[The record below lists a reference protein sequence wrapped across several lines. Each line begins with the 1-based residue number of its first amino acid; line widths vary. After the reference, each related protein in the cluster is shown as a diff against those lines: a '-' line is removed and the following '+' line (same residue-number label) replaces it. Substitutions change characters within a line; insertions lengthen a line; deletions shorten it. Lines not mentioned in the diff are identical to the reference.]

1 MMTDFHIDHLSNPRN
16 SGKLKNYDKIIE
28 AKSDYC
34 GDMIRFYIK
43 FNGDKIENV
52 GYEVFGC
59 WAIISACSII
69 SEYMEGK
76 TIKELRDLTEK
87 DIERIC
93 QVDKVPEI
101 KRHCFLLPIKI
112 LKEI

>member
-1 MMTDFHIDHLSNPRN
+1 MMTDFHVDHLSNPRN
-16 SGKLKNYDKIIE
+16 SGKLKDYDKIIE

-43 FNGDKIENV
+43 FNGNKIENV

-59 WAIISACSII
+59 WAIISACSIM

-76 TIKELRDLTEK
+76 TIEEQNKKIFYFQTYTTYLPRSLIELVMSGPSGE
-87 DIERIC
+87 
-93 QVDKVPEI
+93 P
-101 KRHCFLLPIKI
+101 KI
-112 LKEI
+112 I